1 MVTQA
6 QSPVLDHLADLADPT
21 RVRLLRVLEAHE
33 LTVAELQAVL
43 QLPQSTVSRHLKVL
57 GEGGWIGYRSDG
69 ASNRYR
75 FQDEDLPLR
84 TRRVW
89 GVVREDALDGAS
101 ARADDARVRAVLA
114 QRRSHARSFF
124 ATQAGQWDRLR
135 EELFGRRSELLALL
149 GLLDPQWAV
158 GDLGCGAGHFAA
170 AVAPFVRRVVAVDES
185 EEMLA
190 AARERLAGFDHVEVR
205 HGELELLPLSEAE
218 LDLAAMGL
226 VLPFL
231 PEPARAIAEAAR
243 ALVPGGRILIV
254 DLQQHDRVEFEETMG
269 HMWLGFTPS
278 QLQGWLVAAGLA
290 RPRLVPLSG
299 DPKVKGP
306 GLLVASAVKPAA

>member
-1 MVTQA
+1 MIAQT

-57 GEGGWIGYRSDG
+57 TEGGWIGYRSDG

-75 FQDEDLPLR
+75 FRNEELPLR
-84 TRRVW
+84 TSRVW

-101 ARADDARVRAVLA
+101 AQADDARVRAVLA
-114 QRRSHARSFF
+114 ERRSHARSFF
-124 ATQAGQWDRLR
+124 ATQAGHWDRLR

-149 GLLDPQWAV
+149 GLLEPHWAV

-190 AARERLAGFDHVEVR
+190 AARERLAGFEHVEVR

-218 LDLAAMGL
+218 LDMAAMGL

-231 PEPARAIAEAAR
+231 PEPGRAIAEAAR
-243 ALVPGGRILIV
+243 ALVPGGRMVIV
-254 DLQQHDRVEFEETMG
+254 DLQRHDRVEFEETMG

-278 QLQGWLVAAGLA
+278 QLQDWLVAAGLA
-290 RPRLVPLSG
+290 RPRVVPLSG
-299 DPKVKGP
+299 DPKAKGP
-306 GLLVASAVKPAA
+306 GILVASAVKPAA